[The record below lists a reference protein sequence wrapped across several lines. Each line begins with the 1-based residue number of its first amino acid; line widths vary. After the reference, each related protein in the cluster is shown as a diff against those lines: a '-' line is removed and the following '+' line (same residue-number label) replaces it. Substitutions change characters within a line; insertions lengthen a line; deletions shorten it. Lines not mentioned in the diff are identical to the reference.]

1 MTTRRSVGAR
11 SAIAIVGLALV
22 AALATPA
29 VDASGA
35 AVAGIPTGTVAATS
49 AVTHNPK
56 GKLLG
61 AIPSRP
67 AEPKPAAG
75 ATAQAATPHVV
86 TPVTYHN
93 GPVQHGS
100 SVYAIFWVPSGYPYP
115 PGYAA
120 VVAQYFTDLGHDS
133 FTAANP
139 YGSDTQYYDL
149 VGTTKRWVSYA
160 VAFRATV
167 VDKRPLPANGC
178 PNYLLNDG
186 TMSRKCLNDSQIINM
201 IKSVITTHNFPRN
214 LNTQYF
220 LFTPYSVASCFT
232 ANGLTQGRCYDPL
245 NYNGYCAYHSFSG
258 TGTQLFLYAAMHY
271 ADINGCSSGQSP
283 QGNPADSVI
292 NGISHEH
299 QETITDP
306 IGTGW
311 YDSSGN
317 EIADKCLFT
326 FGTPLG
332 TNGFGQYNQIINTHQ
347 YWLQE
352 IWSNRDSACV
362 QRNTHPQPIASFT
375 YSPTSPAVGTVV
387 SFHSTSQS
395 GDGTALTY
403 RWVFPN
409 GTTSTVAN
417 PKYTFGTTG
426 AKNVTLIVADTHGDQ
441 TRVVRTITVH

>member
-1 MTTRRSVGAR
+1 VITRRTGWARGAISVA
-11 SAIAIVGLALV
+11 GLTLV

-35 AVAGIPTGTVAATS
+35 TSAPNAGAAT
-49 AVTHNPK
+49 APVVARNPK
-56 GKLLG
+56 GRLLG

-67 AEPKPAAG
+67 AEPKLTEG
-75 ATAQAATPHVV
+75 VTAQVANPNVT

-120 VVAQYFTDLGHDS
+120 VVEQFFKDLGHDS
-133 FTAANP
+133 FTAGNP
-139 YGSDTQYYDL
+139 YGSDTQYYDV
-149 VGTTKRWVSYA
+149 VGGKKRWVSYA
-160 VAFRATV
+160 VAYKGV
-167 VDKRPLPANGC
+167 VIDKRPFPANGC

-186 TMSRKCLNDSQIINM
+186 SMSRKCLNDSQVISM
-201 IKSVITTHNFPRN
+201 VKSVITSHHFPKG

-258 TGTQLFLYAAMHY
+258 SGTSLFLYAAMHY

-283 QGNPADSVI
+283 QGNPADAVI

-299 QETITDP
+299 QETMTDP

-311 YDSSGN
+311 YDSGGN

-332 TNGFGQYNQIINTHQ
+332 TNGFGQYNQIINSNQ

-352 IWSNRDSACV
+352 VWSNRDGACV
-362 QRNTHPQPIASFT
+362 QRNTHPQPTASFT
-375 YSPTSPAVGTVV
+375 YSPASPAVGTVV
-387 SFHSTSQS
+387 SFHSTSVS
-395 GDGTALTY
+395 GDGTPLTY
-403 RWVFPN
+403 RWVWPN
-409 GTTSTVAN
+409 RTTSTAAN
-417 PKYTFGTTG
+417 PKFTFGTTG
-426 AKNVTLIVADTHGDQ
+426 QKNVTLIVADTHGDQ
-441 TRVVRTITVH
+441 ARAIRTVTVH